1 MDDINLGQALSSYT
15 SQSSGAYD
23 PIFDQLIR
31 EIRPDW
37 FEDKA
42 QIKKDQLIEMAKN
55 GDKRPNQK
63 KHHLGGAL
71 VNYTFIK
78 SCAYDPI
85 FDQLIREIRPDWFE
99 NKAQTKKDQL
109 IKMAKN
115 GETKPLQRKHPLGVV
130 LSKYTSRNTESYDP
144 EFAKTIRQLR
154 PDWFNRN

>member
-1 MDDINLGQALSSYT
+1 MLFRST
-15 SQSSGAYD
+15 
-23 PIFDQLIR
+23 
-31 EIRPDW
+31 
-37 FEDKA
+37 
-42 QIKKDQLIEMAKN
+42 
-55 GDKRPNQK
+55 
-63 KHHLGGAL
+63 
-71 VNYTFIK
+71 K

-130 LSKYTSRNTESYDP
+130 LSKYTSRNAESYDP

-154 PDWFNRN
+154 PDWFRGVNHG